1 MSELLPEWAFYYPN
15 PVWSQSNW
23 LKNLLLFF
31 DGVVMLAPEF
41 ARERP
46 FEADSEIA
54 QRLQDAGLLK
64 VVELKSF
71 VDSKGVRVVADALTE
86 LIAGGSLD
94 QLAARPT
101 EFHALSYSQLGYMT
115 DGGLAE
121 IIYEGLHA
129 RGVGAQGPQGTGSW
143 HPTVRSLLLVL
154 LAQVL
159 RPAGRKQGMY
169 LCPATDRRELHSAL
183 IEVIG
188 LPSMASAS
196 HVVSLDLQPVG
207 VDLTDVP
214 IEDVLRYRDTHRDAY
229 RRFTRDLRGFVHQT
243 VDSPLEDQQASL
255 LERQLRM
262 TESAARILSAADRE
276 WDRPASFALGL
287 TGAAWSLRPSDIIG
301 GLLALGSDVAEPPG
315 ETPTRAGAFS
325 YLFTDQLSA
334 T

>member
-183 IEVIG
+183 IEVIVCRRWRRRPTSSRSTFSR
-188 LPSMASAS
+188 L
-196 HVVSLDLQPVG
+196 VSISPMCQSRTCCATGIPTATRIAGSPGTCG
-207 VDLTDVP
+207 VSST
-214 IEDVLRYRDTHRDAY
+214 
-229 RRFTRDLRGFVHQT
+229 RRSTRHSRT
-243 VDSPLEDQQASL
+243 SRRRCSN
-255 LERQLRM
+255 
-262 TESAARILSAADRE
+262 
-276 WDRPASFALGL
+276 
-287 TGAAWSLRPSDIIG
+287 
-301 GLLALGSDVAEPPG
+301 GSCG
-315 ETPTRAGAFS
+315 
-325 YLFTDQLSA
+325 
-334 T
+334 

>member
-15 PVWSQSNW
+15 PVWSQSYW

-143 HPTVRSLLLVL
+143 HPRPSGRSCSCFWRRSCD
-154 LAQVL
+154 
-159 RPAGRKQGMY
+159 RP
-169 LCPATDRRELHSAL
+169 D
-183 IEVIG
+183 
-188 LPSMASAS
+188 ASRACIS
-196 HVVSLDLQPVG
+196 VPPR
-207 VDLTDVP
+207 TDVSC
-214 IEDVLRYRDTHRDAY
+214 T
-229 RRFTRDLRGFVHQT
+229 RR
-243 VDSPLEDQQASL
+243 
-255 LERQLRM
+255 
-262 TESAARILSAADRE
+262 
-276 WDRPASFALGL
+276 
-287 TGAAWSLRPSDIIG
+287 
-301 GLLALGSDVAEPPG
+301 
-315 ETPTRAGAFS
+315 
-325 YLFTDQLSA
+325 
-334 T
+334 